1 MKFATIALLILA
13 YTIFLP
19 PSGIAQ
25 PSFPGTVNLRKG
37 KLTARITAAPLLQV
51 LEEISQLSGIRIV
64 WLNGAESN
72 RQVSAEFTDLP
83 LVEGLMKILAPT
95 NFLFFYTSAADDARL
110 TQIWISS
117 PGDGQAL
124 WRSSPLLPK
133 SNLPA
138 TEEGK
143 RNREDPLLDLSVD
156 QLIHLAMYD
165 QDPSSR
171 ENAITYLQ
179 TRGQEDP
186 RVFGTLAHIAQN
198 DTNAQVQ
205 AAAAE
210 ALQQMEEEGL

>member
-1 MKFATIALLILA
+1 MKFATVVLLILA
-13 YTIFLP
+13 YTMALP

-25 PSFPGTVNLRKG
+25 SPFPGTMNLREG
-37 KLTARITAAPLLQV
+37 KLTARITTAPLLRV
-51 LEEISQLSGIRIV
+51 LEEISHLSGVRIV
-64 WLNGAESN
+64 WLNGAECD

-83 LVEGLMKILAPT
+83 LVEGLMKILAQT
-95 NFLFFYTSAADDARL
+95 NFLFFYTSTADEARL

-117 PGDGQAL
+117 TGDGQAL

-133 SNLPA
+133 ANLSA

-143 RNREDPLLDLSVD
+143 NNGEDPLLDLSVD
-156 QLIHLAMYD
+156 QLIHLAMHD

-198 DTNAQVQ
+198 ETNAQVQ

-210 ALQQMEEEGL
+210 ALQQME

>member
-1 MKFATIALLILA
+1 MKFATVVLLILTC
-13 YTIFLP
+13 TIVLP

-25 PSFPGTVNLRKG
+25 PSFLGTMNLREG
-37 KLTARITAAPLLQV
+37 KLTARITAAPLLRV
-51 LEEISQLSGIRIV
+51 LEEINHLSGVRIV
-64 WLNGAESN
+64 WLNGAECD
-72 RQVSAEFTDLP
+72 RRISAEFTDLP
-83 LVEGLMKILAPT
+83 LSEGLMRILAQT
-95 NFLFFYTSAADDARL
+95 NFLLFYASAADEARL

-117 PGDGQAL
+117 AGGKQAL
-124 WRSSPLLPK
+124 WRSLPLLPK

-143 RNREDPLLDLSVD
+143 HNGEDPLVNLSVD

-171 ENAITYLQ
+171 ENAITYLHP
-179 TRGQEDP
+179 RSQEDP
-186 RVFGTLAHIAQN
+186 RVLGTLAHIAQN

-210 ALQQMEEEGL
+210 ALQQLE

>member
-1 MKFATIALLILA
+1 MKFVTVAFLILA
-13 YTIFLP
+13 YTIVLP
-19 PSGIAQ
+19 PSGIAK
-25 PSFPGTVNLRKG
+25 PSFPGTMNLREG

-51 LEEISQLSGIRIV
+51 LEEISHLSGVRIV

-83 LVEGLMKILAPT
+83 LAEGLMRILAQT
-95 NFLFFYTSAADDARL
+95 NFLFFYTSATDEARL

-117 PGDGQAL
+117 TGGGQAL

-143 RNREDPLLDLSVD
+143 RNGEDPMVDLSVD

-179 TRGQEDP
+179 TRSHEDP

-198 DTNAQVQ
+198 DTNTQVQ

-210 ALQQMEEEGL
+210 ALQQMEQE

>member
-1 MKFATIALLILA
+1 MKFAIAVLLILA
-13 YTIFLP
+13 YTLVLP
-19 PSGIAQ
+19 SSGIAQ
-25 PSFPGTVNLRKG
+25 SSFPGTMNLRKG
-37 KLTARITAAPLLQV
+37 KLTARIIAAPLLQV

-83 LVEGLMKILAPT
+83 MVEGLMKILAQT

-117 PGDGQAL
+117 TGGGQAL
-124 WRSSPLLPK
+124 WRSPSLLSK

-138 TEEGK
+138 TEEEGH
-143 RNREDPLLDLSVD
+143 NGEDPLLDLSVD

-179 TRGQEDP
+179 TRSHEDP

-198 DTNAQVQ
+198 DMNAQVQ

-210 ALQQMEEEGL
+210 ALQQMEEEGV